1 MAKPPLEGIRVADFS
16 WVWAGPFCTL
26 QLAHLGADVIR
37 IETKT
42 RPCVTRMLPPW
53 PENNMGLNRSGYFN
67 QYNQGKR
74 SITLNFKVP
83 GAVEVAQRLVANSD
97 VVVNNF
103 AAGVMERLG
112 FGYEQC
118 RRLKPDIVMISL
130 SGYGDTGPYSEYV
143 AYGPAQVP
151 LSGLSSLTGYKG
163 WPPMHAGF
171 SYADPNAGIH
181 GAFAVLCALYHR
193 AKTGEGQY
201 LDMSQWECAMDLIP
215 EGLLEY
221 AMNGREPVR
230 DGNRDAW
237 MAPHGI
243 FRCKD
248 LPEKIMELTID
259 AWVSIVCAD
268 DAEFARLA
276 DAIGRPE
283 LATDARFKTLD
294 ARKRNEDELEK
305 IITEWTSQRERTRR
319 GARAPVPWRRGGGMR
334 QQQGRRRGPAS
345 HRAQRLRPAQ
355 PSRSRRAAAYRN
367 PVADERDALRG
378 PRARAMHRAAYRR
391 SADRSARLQRS
402 RPEEA
407 ARSRGARVVVGRLR
421 DAQADNSD

>member
-1 MAKPPLEGIRVADFS
+1 MAKPPLDGIRVADFS

-53 PENNMGLNRSGYFN
+53 PENRMGLNRSGYFN

-74 SITLNFKVP
+74 SITLNFKIP
-83 GAVEVAQRLVANSD
+83 GALEVARRLVANGD

-118 RRLKPDIVMISL
+118 RQLKPDIVMISL

-143 AYGPAQVP
+143 AYGPAQAP

-163 WPPMHAGF
+163 WPPMHTGF

-181 GAFAVLCALYHR
+181 GAFAVMCALYHR

-201 LDMSQWECAMDLIP
+201 LDMSQWECALDLIP
-215 EGLLEY
+215 EGILEY
-221 AMNGREPVR
+221 QMNGREPAR
-230 DGNRDAW
+230 NGNRDPL

-248 LPEKIMELTID
+248 LPEKIMDLTID
-259 AWVSIVCAD
+259 AWVSIVAVD

-283 LATDARFKTLD
+283 LATDARFKTLE

-305 IITEWTSQRERTRR
+305 IITKWTSQRSEHDAARELQSHGIAAAVCASNKDVAEDPHLIARNAFVRLNHPEVGVQQHIGIPWQMSGTPC
-319 GARAPVPWRRGGGMR
+319 AVRAPAPCIGQHTDEVLTGVLGYSD
-334 QQQGRRRGPAS
+334 AELKK
-345 HRAQRLRPAQ
+345 LREAG
-355 PSRSRRAAAYRN
+355 
-367 PVADERDALRG
+367 AL
-378 PRARAMHRAAYRR
+378 
-391 SADRSARLQRS
+391 
-402 RPEEA
+402 E
-407 ARSRGARVVVGRLR
+407 
-421 DAQADNSD
+421 